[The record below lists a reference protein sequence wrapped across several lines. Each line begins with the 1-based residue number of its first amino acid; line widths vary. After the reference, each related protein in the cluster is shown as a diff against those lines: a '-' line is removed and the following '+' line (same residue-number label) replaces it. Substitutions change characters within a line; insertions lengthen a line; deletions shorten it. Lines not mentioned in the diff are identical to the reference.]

1 MFSEYL
7 WSFITAKYT
16 DLYTDCV
23 SIQIDRLV
31 LKKNKENDKSK
42 SSLTIIEKG
51 IPWSD
56 DMNKRKPKHHNDQ
69 FTAEKQHLNVT
80 ASSLGFPS
88 RGQAPSSSVST
99 MSNSASSRSHVAFS
113 SHSTV
118 LVSPSVE
125 ASSISNTGL
134 PRSISPSVAPTM
146 PAKPRSPP
154 PSPKVPRTKA
164 TTETKFDSTTK
175 EPNTQGDKGNAPG
188 RHTRKTDQNITITTD
203 SLKQRATSS
212 VSPSAHV
219 STSDIVEKALGMID
233 GYTSTE
239 FIQHHTSSG
248 KEIDF

>member
-1 MFSEYL
+1 M
-7 WSFITAKYT
+7 
-16 DLYTDCV
+16 CV
-23 SIQIDRLV
+23 SIQIDRLI
-31 LKKNKENDKSK
+31 LKKNKENDKPK

-56 DMNKRKPKHHNDQ
+56 DMNKRNPKHHNDR
-69 FTAEKQHLNVT
+69 FTVEKQHLNVT

-88 RGQAPSSSVST
+88 RGQAPSSSIST
-99 MSNSASSRSHVAFS
+99 MSNSASSHVAFS
-113 SHSTV
+113 SHSMV

-125 ASSISNTGL
+125 ASSISSTGL

-146 PAKPRSPP
+146 PAKRRSPP
-154 PSPKVPRTKA
+154 PSPKVMRTKA

-175 EPNTQGDKGNAPG
+175 EPNTQGDKGNTP
-188 RHTRKTDQNITITTD
+188 RRRTRKTDQNITITTD

-212 VSPSAHV
+212 VSPSEHV
-219 STSDIVEKALGMID
+219 ATSDIVELKALGMID

-239 FIQHHTSSG
+239 FIPHHTSSG